1 MKLFRPINSVS
12 SDARRAFTLVEILI
26 TMVTTT
32 MVLGAAM
39 GAYMYGLKMV
49 QFIQPKLSAS
59 DDARKA
65 VSLLTEEVR
74 TAFDVKVGNRRATT
88 FEPIAPFTL
97 QQGNALRIYP
107 STDTN
112 QFIFYFWDVNDSTLK
127 RTTSG
132 TAASATVIATA
143 VTNELVFAAED
154 CLGKVLDRNENNFVI
169 AITLQFYQLQ
179 YPKVAVGPGQYY
191 DWYQLQ
197 CRATKRTLD

>member
-1 MKLFRPINSVS
+1 MKLFRPIISGS
-12 SDARRAFTLVEILI
+12 ARARRAFTLVEILI

-39 GAYMYGLKMV
+39 AAYMYGLKMV
-49 QFIQPKLSAS
+49 QFIQPKLAAS

-74 TAFDVKVGNRRATT
+74 TAFDVKVGNRSGTT

-112 QFIFYFWDVNDSTLK
+112 RFIFYFWDVNDSTLK
-127 RTTSG
+127 RTTNG
-132 TAASATVIATA
+132 AASTAIIATA

-154 CLGKVLDRNENNFVI
+154 CRGNVLDRNENNFVI